1 MPWTELWP
9 PKNHSFHWR
18 GAGLSFMLLLPRQP
32 FQSASGES
40 WAAKCVALRHLQAS
54 SHAWRWASGFSSP
67 AASWEKSL
75 SGCPAHLNITFYF
88 LKKPFFSFFF
98 AQRSFYEVPLMEP
111 APHSCP
117 HCLGQDEKRLLFRKA
132 ALSSPSNHASSHA
145 CSPSSVSEGGR
156 GGEAGHFLGLGSP
169 QGSDIMCFSES
180 WGVYKELLTLVFR
193 LVAQNRVALWGNGN
207 AGVTVSSCESGTNA

>member
-1 MPWTELWP
+1 MTP
-9 PKNHSFHWR
+9 PKTTAFTEEEQACHSRCCCHGSSSNRLALNHELPNVLLCVTCRRARTHD
-18 GAGLSFMLLLPRQP
+18 AGLLVFPHLLHHGR
-32 FQSASGES
+32 
-40 WAAKCVALRHLQAS
+40 
-54 SHAWRWASGFSSP
+54 
-67 AASWEKSL
+67 KSL

-88 LKKPFFSFFF
+88 LKKPFFPFFFFF
-98 AQRSFYEVPLMEP
+98 AQRSFYEVALMEP
-111 APHSCP
+111 APRSCP

-169 QGSDIMCFSES
+169 QGRDIMCFSES